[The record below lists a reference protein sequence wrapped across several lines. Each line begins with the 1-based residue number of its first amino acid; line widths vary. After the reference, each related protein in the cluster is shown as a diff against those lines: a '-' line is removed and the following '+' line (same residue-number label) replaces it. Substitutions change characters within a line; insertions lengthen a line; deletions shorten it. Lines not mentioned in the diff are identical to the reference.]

1 MTPTPDGFRPDRIA
15 LFEQLLRLFPPA
27 RMVDLGTGQGLFA
40 RRAADLGWDATG
52 VDARSERWPD
62 DDRVSWVREDV
73 RTHDLSDYDLIAC
86 LGLFYHLTCEDQLS
100 LLSRSAGRPII
111 LDTHLDHGE
120 HQHKVTAPVVQG
132 DGYEGVLY
140 TEPGATTS
148 SWENRRSFWPTLPSF
163 QRMLTESGYGTVLT
177 VDPWRTSDRTF
188 FVALPNPTPA

>member
-1 MTPTPDGFRPDRIA
+1 MTTSGGFRPDRIG
-15 LFEQLLRLFPPA
+15 LFEQLLRLFTPG
-27 RMVDLGTGQGLFA
+27 RMVDLGTGHGLFA

-100 LLSRSAGRPII
+100 FLSRSAGRPII

-120 HQHKVTAPVVQG
+120 HQHKVSDPVVQG
-132 DGYEGVLY
+132 DGYKGVLY

-148 SWENRRSFWPTLPSF
+148 SWENRKSFWPTLPSF
-163 QRMLTESGYGTVLT
+163 QRMLNENGYGTVLT
-177 VDPWRTSDRTF
+177 VDPWRTADRTF
-188 FVALPNPTPA
+188 FVALPNPSTS